1 MAAPAA
7 EAALVGRPLTDAA
20 IADAAEGAYEVAKP
34 MDNTDFD
41 LVWRK
46 RMSRALAGYAFR
58 ELRGDDVRELRL
70 KLARQ
75 SLTVVS

>member
-7 EAALVGRPLTDAA
+7 EAALVGRPITDAT
-20 IADAAEGAYEVAKP
+20 IADAAEGAYDVAKP

-70 KLARQ
+70 RLARQ
-75 SLTVVS
+75 SLTVVN